1 MKSTSPGLWIL
12 GAALAWSAW
21 IALDMSKPVS
31 MARSASD
38 TDLAALHSSKV
49 PVLVQFHA
57 EWCGPCRSVTP
68 VVDALA
74 LELAGSGKARVLRV
88 DVDKNPQ
95 AAAEHRVRGIPAFVV
110 FKGGREVA
118 RRTGAI
124 PRQEMLR
131 MLGL

>member
-31 MARSASD
+31 MARSAGAS
-38 TDLAALHSSKV
+38 DLAALRSSKV

-57 EWCGPCRSVTP
+57 EWCGPCRSVSP

-74 LELAGSGKARVLRV
+74 LELAGSGKAQVLRV

-95 AAAEHRVRGIPAFVV
+95 AAAEHSVRSIPAFVV

-124 PRQEMLR
+124 PKQEMLR
-131 MLGL
+131 ILGL